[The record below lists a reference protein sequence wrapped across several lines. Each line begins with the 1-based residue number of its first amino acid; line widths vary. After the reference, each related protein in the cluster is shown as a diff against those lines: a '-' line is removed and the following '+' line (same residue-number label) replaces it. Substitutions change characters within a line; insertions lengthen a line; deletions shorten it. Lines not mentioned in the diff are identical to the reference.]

1 MLAGKCL
8 IAFSLLWPIPFGFIM
23 YPLFGYKINMPMW
36 GVERGYWWPLLAIL
50 GIGVLLCLVSRYKAS
65 SAERIKNIR
74 LKETLLWLTFE
85 IQKRGIALIVAFF
98 LVTILIIALH
108 RLFFT
113 SWITVSVPV
122 CAAIGIVGFLLFV
135 GWRYY
140 NDHKDD

>member
-1 MLAGKCL
+1 
-8 IAFSLLWPIPFGFIM
+8 
-23 YPLFGYKINMPMW
+23 MW